1 MGFPSHAPRTCHT
14 REHCRQTPPA
24 SDPENYG
31 VSATSPGGPKP
42 PNPPSKTATL
52 SRGGN
57 ELPVQDRFGGLADH
71 SRGGPMGV
79 RLKRV
84 VNGDSGNR
92 VFKAAGGV
100 QILQPR
106 PLGFAGLPSGGSAGT
121 IQTASK
127 CCRSRPSP
135 VVSRGRQVR
144 LDQEWRNGLNFHS
157 DRGRVSI
164 SHYFALCPP
173 YPQSR

>member
-1 MGFPSHAPRTCHT
+1 
-14 REHCRQTPPA
+14 
-24 SDPENYG
+24 
-31 VSATSPGGPKP
+31 
-42 PNPPSKTATL
+42 
-52 SRGGN
+52 
-57 ELPVQDRFGGLADH
+57 
-71 SRGGPMGV
+71 MGV

-144 LDQEWRNGLNFHS
+144 LDQDNGMVWICRASGAESQYLTISHSAHRIHNLGEPFLTGDLGLVGQCCRLNRDKTPSITKSSHPFWRN
-157 DRGRVSI
+157 
-164 SHYFALCPP
+164 AP
-173 YPQSR
+173 

>member
-1 MGFPSHAPRTCHT
+1 
-14 REHCRQTPPA
+14 
-24 SDPENYG
+24 
-31 VSATSPGGPKP
+31 
-42 PNPPSKTATL
+42 
-52 SRGGN
+52 
-57 ELPVQDRFGGLADH
+57 
-71 SRGGPMGV
+71 MGV

-144 LDQEWRNGLNFHS
+144 LDQDSGMAWKCRATGAESQYLTFSHSALRIHNLGEPILTGDLGLVGQFCRLTRDKAPSITKGGHPV
-157 DRGRVSI
+157 GRKV
-164 SHYFALCPP
+164 P
-173 YPQSR
+173 

>member
-1 MGFPSHAPRTCHT
+1 
-14 REHCRQTPPA
+14 
-24 SDPENYG
+24 
-31 VSATSPGGPKP
+31 
-42 PNPPSKTATL
+42 
-52 SRGGN
+52 
-57 ELPVQDRFGGLADH
+57 
-71 SRGGPMGV
+71 MGV